1 MLPSCGERLP
11 FQGPIPPIRGKCPE
25 GTKGVGMLS
34 AQLTERSSQICRE
47 RPKPQIQFAVW
58 KGRNE
63 HRGKETSL
71 AAARSVVVVSDA
83 PPAAPS
89 FPSCRKRRGRKGALG
104 YGLVHSASEFRRAP
118 IFQASLHSV
127 VTLRGFDYAPPDTGV
142 SNLQL
147 VALERLPSIE
157 GAVEIQMNVT
167 FLRGKAPLPGAD
179 SPYQGEMSRRDKRGR
194 DAVSAAD

>member
-1 MLPSCGERLP
+1 MIYDPFRFFCYYYTEVVKHDPKAPLPGE
-11 FQGPIPPIRGKCPE
+11 
-25 GTKGVGMLS
+25 LS
-34 AQLTERSSQICRE
+34 AKLTERLSQICRE

-104 YGLVHSASEFRRAP
+104 YIWCILPLNLGEALFFRCRSTRWSP
-118 IFQASLHSV
+118 YGF
-127 VTLRGFDYAPPDTGV
+127 FDYAPPDTGV
-142 SNLQL
+142 PNLQL
-147 VALERLPSIE
+147 VSVEYLPSIE
-157 GAVEIQMNVT
+157 GALEIQMDVT
-167 FLRGKAPLPGAD
+167 FLRGRL
-179 SPYQGEMSRRDKRGR
+179 
-194 DAVSAAD
+194 